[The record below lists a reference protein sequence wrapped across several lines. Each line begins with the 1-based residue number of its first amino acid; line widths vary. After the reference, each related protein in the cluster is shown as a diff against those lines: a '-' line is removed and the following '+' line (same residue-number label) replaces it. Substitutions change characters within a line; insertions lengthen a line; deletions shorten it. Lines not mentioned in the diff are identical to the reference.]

1 MEREY
6 ITNLCRAKMKDSN
19 EWCVGYYVKGLDMY
33 EKEVH
38 LIFEATTIFYSHGE
52 TDGFV
57 EVDPSTIC
65 RCAGIKDKNGK
76 LIFKND
82 ILMCHGNPE
91 DLVKAVF
98 GEFNVINAETL
109 EVIDRVIGWHY
120 EVVPTDTLSKCEP
133 FCLPM
138 PLTEEYVKR
147 CEMEIVDNPELLK
160 KKIEMPGENYG
171 EVSMPV
177 ENGKTVRQN
186 IFDILEA

>member
-1 MEREY
+1 M
-6 ITNLCRAKMKDSN
+6 
-19 EWCVGYYVKGLDMY
+19 
-33 EKEVH
+33 
-38 LIFEATTIFYSHGE
+38 
-52 TDGFV
+52 
-57 EVDPSTIC
+57 
-65 RCAGIKDKNGK
+65 
-76 LIFKND
+76 
-82 ILMCHGNPE
+82 
-91 DLVKAVF
+91 
-98 GEFNVINAETL
+98 
-109 EVIDRVIGWHY
+109 
-120 EVVPTDTLSKCEP
+120 PTDTLSKCEP